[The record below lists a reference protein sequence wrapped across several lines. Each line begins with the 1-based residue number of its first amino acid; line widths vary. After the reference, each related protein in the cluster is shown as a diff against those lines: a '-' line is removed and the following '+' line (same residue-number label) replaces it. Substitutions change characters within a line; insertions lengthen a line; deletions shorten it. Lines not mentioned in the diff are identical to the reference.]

1 MSDTRPNHVVIV
13 GRDAA
18 LWLSASVIQRALG
31 PAGISVEAVEL
42 PTRLQPGD
50 IIVTQPAI
58 EALHNQLR
66 LDEAALLRTTGGS
79 FSFGQNFV
87 DSSGATPSFMH
98 ASGAYGA
105 PINGNAFFP
114 YWVKARSFGLD
125 VALEDFCLT
134 AAAAK
139 QWRMMLP
146 DETTEIFGRTDYGYH
161 LPALPY
167 IATLKTLAARLGVV
181 IHHTATVAAEH
192 DQGGIRAIS
201 LDDGH
206 RIEGALF
213 VDATGPEALL
223 IGEALGVGRDE
234 WRPQFGI
241 DRRLSTQAPRFLSVP
256 AYGEIR
262 AWRDGWLGLYPSQAA
277 THVVQHY
284 SSACC
289 NDGDAMRAMATVSGL
304 SVSGLSVSDA
314 TLRTFDPGRRHVAWQ
329 GNCVAIGEAACTL
342 DPIHG
347 VDLHA
352 IQLGLVHLL
361 QLFPVTA
368 DFSAE
373 RAEYNR
379 LMHSSLERIRDFQS
393 AWYALNRY
401 GNSPFWTQAREAARP
416 DALAHKIATFQARGD
431 IAPME
436 DESFSFD
443 SWQALFVGLGLMP
456 ESWSPAIDRTSP
468 ERMKQEF
475 RRILAFV
482 KEQVLK
488 QPTHELYLDNFCRSE
503 AA

>member
-1 MSDTRPNHVVIV
+1 MSDTRPNRVVIA

-18 LWLSASVIQRALG
+18 LWLTASVIQRALG
-31 PAGISVEAVEL
+31 PAGVSVEAIEL
-42 PTRLQPGD
+42 PTRLRSGEV
-50 IIVTQPAI
+50 IVTQPAI

-105 PINGNAFFP
+105 PIDGNAFFP

-139 QWRMMLP
+139 QGRMMLP

-167 IATLKTLAARLGVV
+167 VATLKTLAARLGVV
-181 IHHTATVAAEH
+181 IHHTATVAAER
-192 DQGGIRAIS
+192 DEGGIRAIT
-201 LDDGH
+201 LDDGR
-206 RIEGALF
+206 RIDGALF
-213 VDATGPEALL
+213 IDATGPEALL
-223 IGEALGVGRDE
+223 IGEALGVGRDA

-241 DRRLSTQAPRFLSVP
+241 DRRLSAQTSRFLSVP

-262 AWRDGWLGLYPSQAA
+262 AWRDGWLGLFPSQVA

-289 NDGDAMRAMATVSGL
+289 SDEEALRAMAVA
-304 SVSGLSVSDA
+304 SGLSVSDA
-314 TLRTFDPGRRHVAWQ
+314 TLSVIDPSRRHVAWE
-329 GNCVAIGEAACTL
+329 GNCVAIGETACTL

-361 QLFPVTA
+361 QLFPVTLNFA
-368 DFSAE
+368 AE

-379 LMHSSLERIRDFQS
+379 LMQSSLERIRDFQS
-393 AWYALNRY
+393 AYYALNRY
-401 GNSPFWTQAREAARP
+401 GDSPFWTQARAAARP
-416 DALAHKIATFQARGD
+416 EALTHKIATFQARGD

-456 ESWSPAIDRTSP
+456 ESWPPAIDRTPP

-475 RRILAFV
+475 RRTLAFV

-488 QPTHELYLDNFCRSE
+488 QPTHELYLDSFCRSE